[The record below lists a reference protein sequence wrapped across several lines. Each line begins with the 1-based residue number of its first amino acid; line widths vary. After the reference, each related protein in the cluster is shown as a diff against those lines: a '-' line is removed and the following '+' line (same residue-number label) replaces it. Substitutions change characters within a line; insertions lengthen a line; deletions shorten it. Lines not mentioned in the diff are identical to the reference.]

1 MFWVT
6 IDKGFEQP
14 SGHFINQRGGK
25 GSEIKIERHVGY
37 TRWGI
42 LLWTPRETHERR
54 KNGSFFHLGSIIQD
68 PQLDLIKSP
77 EPVYTELNYTIL
89 MLKLVMVLPEC

>member
-1 MFWVT
+1 M
-6 IDKGFEQP
+6 KE
-14 SGHFINQRGGK
+14 
-25 GSEIKIERHVGY
+25 E
-37 TRWGI
+37 
-42 LLWTPRETHERR
+42 

-77 EPVYTELNYTIL
+77 EPVYTKLNYTIL